1 MIAKAAQFKLDLATF
16 DLDSIDANP
25 SLSLEKHLNY

>member
-25 SLSLEKHLNY
+25 SLELV